1 MEYEYDESVFNKI
14 QKAIINKFIESNIDK
29 ELFKV
34 LTSTKII
41 PGPKPYVAPV
51 FNTDMLR
58 DILTGVE
65 YGLTAEQLNICVR
78 LDIRKNPVYNFLQM
92 REIILGFR
100 NSLSEDKVNIYARCE
115 NDKPVYS
122 CFNMNIIRNVIM
134 SSNEKQI
141 QQIKKMADN
150 NLDFGKMLYIL
161 DPNIPA
167 ENMRIMHS
175 LCDSGCNKD
184 FIRVTA
190 LNNYSYESL
199 KDLKYMVKCAKYFE
213 LDPNVLF
220 ESKKLDIPSIRM
232 FLSEKICEIDKFSKF
247 YQIGEEAI
255 LNKIIECKIEP
266 KLIEFIISPDYQ
278 LNLQE
283 MEAVEIGFLDGL
295 TTEDMKDVFK
305 KSYPG
310 VEEIRKNIKEKIN
323 EKFFAIKDAEENISF
338 MSSEEEIIL

>member
-1 MEYEYDESVFNKI
+1 MEYEYNKNNFNDI
-14 QKAIINKFIESNIDK
+14 QKAIIDKFIELNIDK

-41 PGPKPYVAPV
+41 PGRTNLYTFPI

-58 DILTGVE
+58 DILVGVNH
-65 YGLTAEQLNICVR
+65 GLTAEQLYICIR
-78 LDIRKNPVYNFLQM
+78 LNKKKEPIYNFLQM
-92 REIILGFR
+92 REIISGFI
-100 NSLSEDKVNIYARCE
+100 NSLSEDKINIYARCE
-115 NDKPVYS
+115 NDKPVFS
-122 CFNMNIIRNVIM
+122 CSEMKIIRNVII

-141 QQIKKMADN
+141 QQIKEMADN
-150 NLDFGKMLYIL
+150 NLDFEKMLYIL
-161 DPNIPA
+161 DSNMPA

-175 LCDSGCNKD
+175 LCNSGCDKD

-199 KDLKYMVKCAKYFE
+199 KDLKYMVKCAKYFK
-213 LDPNVLF
+213 LDPNILF
-220 ESKKLDIPSIRM
+220 ESKRLDISSIRM

-283 MEAVEIGFLDGL
+283 MEAVAIGFLDGL

-305 KSYPG
+305 KSYKVDLNDKG
-310 VEEIRKNIKEKIN
+310 VVELFLDNG
-323 EKFFAIKDAEENISF
+323 D
-338 MSSEEEIIL
+338 